1 MRLSKSRF
9 VAGVQCLRRLYLL
22 VHQPQLAAEA
32 GSRAEAIMAQGQD
45 VGEVARKAFPGGV
58 LVSPITNTSMRQ
70 IRMTKELGFA
80 IGE

>member
-32 GSRAEAIMAQGQD
+32 SNGAEAIMAQGQD
-45 VGEVARKAFPGGV
+45 VGEVAPKPFRA
-58 LVSPITNTSMRQ
+58 VSS
-70 IRMTKELGFA
+70 
-80 IGE
+80 